1 LPVGQITCNEKQP
14 SAQRCTI
21 GRKQLLSAALFF
33 PALFST
39 DRDKILQ
46 SSALL
51 MKDYSTHQAVAAS
64 PSGAERSAKSGRL
77 KEKFSLPASK
87 ERLQLLCSKSF
98 QIISVDKT
106 SD

>member
-21 GRKQLLSAALFF
+21 GGKQLLSVALFF

-39 DRDKILQ
+39 DRDKILE
-46 SSALL
+46 SSTPL
-51 MKDYSTHQAVAAS
+51 MNECSTNQAVAAI
-64 PSGAERSAKSGRL
+64 PSACCAFSKVRAL
-77 KEKFSLPASK
+77 KREISLPTSK

-98 QIISVDKT
+98 QIIPVDKT